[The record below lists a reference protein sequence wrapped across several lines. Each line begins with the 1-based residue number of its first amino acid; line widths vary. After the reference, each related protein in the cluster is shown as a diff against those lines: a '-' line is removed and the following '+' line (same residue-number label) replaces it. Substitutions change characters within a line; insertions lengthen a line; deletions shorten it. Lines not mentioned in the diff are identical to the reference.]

1 MKKGVVLLIVLV
13 VAIAVLPFGFS
24 FWAESRLNNV
34 LKDFNEAGVVEF
46 TVLKIDRGWF
56 SSEATIV
63 AELAAGLSGKV
74 KELQQMGDKG
84 ETPRVVLNSTIHHG
98 PFPLTGSGFSAVPV
112 VAIVDTKLMKSVGE
126 SEPLLAIDYT
136 LLTTLALMGKNHI
149 KVDIPEWNGP
159 MGEGEANIQWKGLT
173 SDFSFADGLQAADV
187 KMDAP
192 YLEIKGKD
200 GNMLIESL
208 KVDSN
213 SEVGI
218 EGLSLGSATFTIGK
232 LSVLDEKAGADFSLN
247 DINIAA
253 KTTASGDNI
262 DSTVEFNIAGIS
274 LTGESFGPGV
284 FTMAFRNLDA
294 GAIARISNKYKE
306 MSNQPDMPPEQ
317 MNMMMSATL
326 FSEMSA
332 LLEKGPEIEIGEL
345 SLSSTKGKLMGTARV
360 TVDNSKPE
368 MLSNPMLI
376 KDAIIGEVDL
386 EIPMDLMVSLNMAA
400 IRQEFKSVNIEYT
413 EEQLQTMAK
422 SRVEKRFAPLVAG
435 NIFTR
440 IGDMYKF
447 SASFKEGMPVVNGKP
462 FQIPFGGAPA
472 QQ

>member
-13 VAIAVLPFGFS
+13 VAVAVLPFGFS
-24 FWAESRLNNV
+24 FWAESKLRSV

-46 TVLKIDRGWF
+46 TVLKVDRGWF
-56 SSEATIV
+56 SSDATIV
-63 AELAAGLSGKV
+63 AELSPGLSGKV
-74 KELQQMGDKG
+74 NKLQKMGDKG
-84 ETPRVVLNSTIHHG
+84 ETPRGVLNSTIHHG
-98 PFPLTGSGFSAVPV
+98 PFPLTGGGFSAVPV
-112 VAIVDTKLMKSVGE
+112 IATVDTKLMKSVGQN
-126 SEPLLAIDYT
+126 EPLLAIDYT
-136 LLTTLALMGKNHI
+136 MQLTLAMMGKDHL

-159 MGEGEANIQWKGLT
+159 MGEGEANIQWKGLK
-173 SDFSFADGLQAADV
+173 SDFSFAQGLKAADV

-192 YLEIKGKD
+192 FLEIKGKD
-200 GNMLIESL
+200 GKMLLESL
-208 KVDSN
+208 KVDS
-213 SEVGI
+213 SSTVGI
-218 EGLSLGSATFTIGK
+218 EGLSLGSASFTIGK
-232 LSVLDEKAGADFSLN
+232 LHVQDEKVGADFSLK
-247 DINIAA
+247 DIGIAA
-253 KTTASGDNI
+253 ETTAIGDNI
-262 DSTVEFNIAGIS
+262 DSKVQFNIAGLS
-274 LTGESFGPGV
+274 FTGEDFGPGV

-306 MSNQPDMPPEQ
+306 MSNQGNMPPEQ

-326 FSEMSA
+326 FSEMAA

-386 EIPMDLMVSLNMAA
+386 EIPLDLMVSLNMAA

-447 SASFKEGMPVVNGKP
+447 NASFKEGVPVVNGQP
-462 FQIPFGGAPA
+462 FQLPMGGAPA
-472 QQ
+472 Q